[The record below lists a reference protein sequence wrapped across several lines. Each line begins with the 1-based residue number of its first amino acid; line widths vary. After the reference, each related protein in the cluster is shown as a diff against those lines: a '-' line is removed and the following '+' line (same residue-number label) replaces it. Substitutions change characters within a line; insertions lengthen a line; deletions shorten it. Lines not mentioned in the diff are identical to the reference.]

1 MNIVIA
7 KANTHSDVAKEQ
19 HLVPRTYMRQWS
31 YNNTDSIYIFNKRQ
45 KEKAVQPANVNSINY
60 IVGFHDIKAG
70 DIFVPDEALEELF
83 GFVSRQCEV
92 IYEGRELDSLRKL
105 NDKFWDYDK
114 WEIFDLD
121 VVKATRKERNEI
133 RYLSVC
139 HLITILTSGDWKDIY
154 GKILLDY
161 SLEKAKELGCG
172 AVCFEGNIDFY
183 GKSGFKQASEFG
195 IRYHGLPEGNP
206 IRLYS
211 LDEITEIFC
220 KLGLRI
226 CNSFAD
232 FSGKPSSDNDIQLM
246 VYSIRE

>member
-83 GFVSRQCEV
+83 GFVSRQCKV

-105 NDKFWDYDK
+105 NDKFLDYDK
-114 WEIFDLD
+114 WEIFDLEG
-121 VVKATRKERNEI
+121 VKATRKERNEI
-133 RYLSVC
+133 RRVILQSIARIDDLPLGRYYLVETKTIDGFVLDDTPIEADLSYIDQNKKFVFAGMDVTNERQKVQ
-139 HLITILTSGDWKDIY
+139 ITVTKTD
-154 GKILLDY
+154 
-161 SLEKAKELGCG
+161 
-172 AVCFEGNIDFY
+172 
-183 GKSGFKQASEFG
+183 
-195 IRYHGLPEGNP
+195 
-206 IRLYS
+206 
-211 LDEITEIFC
+211 
-220 KLGLRI
+220 
-226 CNSFAD
+226 
-232 FSGKPSSDNDIQLM
+232 
-246 VYSIRE
+246 